1 MRVRTH
7 VYALLGVLLI
17 AACSRP
23 PTPELARDELFTLS
37 IGPLDEQI
45 NLFRLAGA
53 PVRGTTSISMRDGLF
68 YIANGNAGKIM
79 QLSSHGDLVLL
90 IYDPDTNPEPVGFA
104 LPASSG
110 EGEIAATRIAVPHP
124 FNDLGDVA
132 VDRTGRIA
140 VVDAVAAAGDAAGAA
155 NGAAGGTADGA
166 AAPGTPRAHG
176 QVVRRFSPR
185 GEDLSFIG
193 QEGVG
198 GTPFP
203 LVHRLTVTAGDGLV
217 VIARTVQ
224 QWLVFWYDAD
234 GRLLERVELPH
245 TRLVGGED
253 AVVIRDVFPH
263 LAERRLTLLVDRW
276 RPRAGARPESDA
288 GGAGE
293 VGAAADPR
301 SGPEIGV
308 GGPEIRLYDI
318 ASRSVVAEFPL
329 PAGAAG
335 QAGSTGQGDAAAV
348 GLAAAAGSSYYPLGV
363 TEGGRLFLTRR
374 EDERTHSLL
383 VLSRGGGVVT
393 RRLFKLEE
401 AGLSFVTLGMSADG
415 VMFGLLA
422 EAEIAR
428 VVWWRGDLLLAQTGA
443 GATGGM

>member
-45 NLFRLAGA
+45 NLFRIAGA
-53 PVRGTTSISMRDGLF
+53 PARGTTSISMRDGLF

-110 EGEIAATRIAVPHP
+110 AIAATRIAVPHP
-124 FNDLGDVA
+124 FNDLGHVA

-140 VVDAVAAAGDAAGAA
+140 VVDAVAAAGDAA
-155 NGAAGGTADGA
+155 
-166 AAPGTPRAHG
+166 GTPRAHG

-348 GLAAAAGSSYYPLGV
+348 GQGAASASSYYPLGV
-363 TEGGRLFLTRR
+363 TDGGRLFLIRR

>member
-45 NLFRLAGA
+45 NLFRIAGA
-53 PVRGTTSISMRDGLF
+53 PARGTTSIYMRDGLF

-110 EGEIAATRIAVPHP
+110 AIAATRIAVPHP
-124 FNDLGDVA
+124 FNDLGHVA

-140 VVDAVAAAGDAAGAA
+140 VVDAVAAAGDAA
-155 NGAAGGTADGA
+155 
-166 AAPGTPRAHG
+166 GTPRAHG

-245 TRLVGGED
+245 TRLVGGVD

-348 GLAAAAGSSYYPLGV
+348 GQGAASASSYYPLGV
-363 TEGGRLFLTRR
+363 TDGGRLFLIRR

-383 VLSRGGGVVT
+383 VLSRGGRVVT

-415 VMFGLLA
+415 VLFGLLA
-422 EAEIAR
+422 EAETAR